1 MSKSVETPSQ
11 TKVIMASML
20 GNTLEYYDFTLF
32 VFLSPMLSPLFFPA
46 NDPVVSVIAGLGTYA
61 LGYFMRP
68 LGAIIFG
75 YIGDT
80 YGRKRALTTAI
91 MMMALPTCIMGLLP
105 TYEKIGILAPLSL
118 VICRLFQGICTGGE
132 YNGAAIFTIENV
144 KKNIA
149 GFAGAVITSSSALGG
164 LLGSTVA
171 MIVSFSFMPSW
182 AWRCAFVAGG
192 IIALIGF
199 YIRRSLEDS
208 FVAHCL
214 YEKRKS
220 RVPLLHVLKTHPSAV
235 FRTIGIAAFS
245 GIMYNI
251 SFSYISVFLTTF
263 QKWPLSESLWVMNLG
278 TLCYIFLAPLVGH
291 MADRWGEQIILR
303 IGIVTTILGSW
314 PALYMITHHQHFGM
328 VLTGQVL
335 LAVMAILFQAPMNAY
350 MAKLFEPSV
359 RYSGLAFG
367 YSIGIALF
375 GGTAAMIATV
385 LVKFLH
391 NPLAP
396 LIYLMVGAGLGAC
409 AIWGG
414 HRDCS
419 LRQRAFLSS
428 SPTD

>member
-1 MSKSVETPSQ
+1 MSKILKSEKASSQ
-11 TKVIMASML
+11 TKVIVASML

-46 NDPVVSVIAGLGTYA
+46 NDPVVSIIAGLGTYA

-118 VICRLFQGICTGGE
+118 IACRLFQGLCTGGE
-132 YNGAAIFTIENV
+132 YNGAAIFTVENV

-149 GFAGAVITSSSALGG
+149 GFAGAIITSSSALGG
-164 LLGSTVA
+164 LLGSTIA
-171 MIVSFSFMPSW
+171 MIVSFSCMPSW
-182 AWRCAFVAGG
+182 AWRCAFIAGG
-192 IIALIGF
+192 IIALVGF
-199 YIRRSLEDS
+199 YIRQSLEDS
-208 FVAHCL
+208 FISHYV

-220 RVPLLHVLKTHPSAV
+220 QPPLLKVLKNHPSAV
-235 FRTIGIAAFS
+235 FCTMGIAAFS

-251 SFSYISVFLTTF
+251 SFSYISIFLTTF
-263 QKWPLSESLWVMNLG
+263 QKWPLSESLWVMNWG
-278 TLCYIFLAPLVGH
+278 TLCYILLAPLVGH
-291 MADRWGEQIILR
+291 MADRWGDRLILK
-303 IGIVTTILGSW
+303 IGVLATILGSY
-314 PALYMITHHQHFGM
+314 PALYLITHSQSFGII
-328 VLTGQVL
+328 LTGQLL
-335 LAVMAILFQAPMNAY
+335 LAVMAILFQAPMNIY
-350 MAKLFEPSV
+350 MSKLFEPSV

-375 GGTAAMIATV
+375 GGTTAMIATA
-385 LVKFLH
+385 LVKLLD

-396 LIYLMVGAGLGAC
+396 LIYLMMGAGLGLFAVYKSKP
-409 AIWGG
+409 II
-414 HRDCS
+414 S
-419 LRQRAFLSS
+419 
-428 SPTD
+428 

>member
-1 MSKSVETPSQ
+1 MVKSPEPSSQ
-11 TKVIMASML
+11 TKVIVASML
-20 GNTLEYYDFTLF
+20 GNTVEYYDFTLF
-32 VFLSPMLSPLFFPA
+32 VFLSPLLSPLFFPA
-46 NDPVVSVIAGLGTYA
+46 SDPVVSVIAGLGTYA

-75 YIGDT
+75 YIGDI

-91 MMMALPTCIMGLLP
+91 MMMALPTCIIGLLP
-105 TYEKIGILAPLSL
+105 TYEEIGLLAPLSL
-118 VICRLFQGICTGGE
+118 IACRLFQGLCTGGE
-132 YNGAAIFTIENV
+132 YNGAAIFTVENV
-144 KKNIA
+144 KRNIA
-149 GFAGAVITSSSALGG
+149 GFAGAIITSSSALGG

-171 MIVSFSFMPSW
+171 MVVSLSFMPSW

-199 YIRRSLEDS
+199 YMRRSLEDS
-208 FVAHCL
+208 FVSHSL
-214 YEKRKS
+214 YERKKLQ
-220 RVPLLHVLKTHPSAV
+220 VPLLEVLKNHPSAV

-278 TLCYIFLAPLVGH
+278 TLCYILLAPLVGH
-291 MADRWGEQIILR
+291 MADRWGEQSIMR
-303 IGIVTTILGSW
+303 IGILTTILGSW
-314 PALYMITHHQHFGM
+314 PALYMITHSQRFGV
-328 VLTGQVL
+328 VLTGQLL

-350 MAKLFEPSV
+350 MSKLFEPSV

-375 GGTAAMIATV
+375 GGTTAMIAIM

-396 LIYLMVGAGLGAC
+396 VLYLMVGCGLGLL

-414 HRDCS
+414 NRNS
-419 LRQRAFLSS
+419 MVRQGAFLPS
-428 SPTD
+428 

>member
-1 MSKSVETPSQ
+1 MSKINKSEKPSSQ
-11 TKVIMASML
+11 IKVIVASMM

-91 MMMALPTCIMGLLP
+91 MMMALPTCIIGLLP
-105 TYEKIGILAPLSL
+105 AYEQIGILAPLSL
-118 VICRLFQGICTGGE
+118 IACRLFQGLCTGGE
-132 YNGAAIFTIENV
+132 YNGAAIFTVENV

-149 GFAGAVITSSSALGG
+149 GFAGAIITSSSALGG
-164 LLGSTVA
+164 LLGSTIA
-171 MIVSFSFMPSW
+171 MIVSFSCMPLW
-182 AWRCAFVAGG
+182 AWRCAFLGGG

-199 YIRRSLEDS
+199 YIRQSLEDS
-208 FVAHCL
+208 FIPHCV
-214 YEKRKS
+214 YEKRTSQLPLLKVLKS
-220 RVPLLHVLKTHPSAV
+220 RPSAV
-235 FRTIGIAAFS
+235 FCTMGIAAFS

-278 TLCYIFLAPLVGH
+278 TLCYILLAPLVGH
-291 MADRWGEQIILR
+291 LTDRWGERLILK
-303 IGIVTTILGSW
+303 IGIFSTIIGSW
-314 PALYMITHHQHFGM
+314 PALYMITHGQSFIII
-328 VLTGQVL
+328 LTGQLL
-335 LAVMAILFQAPMNAY
+335 LAVMAILFQAPMNIY
-350 MAKLFEPSV
+350 MSKLFEPSV

-367 YSIGIALF
+367 YSLGIALF
-375 GGTAAMIATV
+375 GGTTAMIATT
-385 LVKFLH
+385 LVKLLH

-396 LIYLMVGAGLGAC
+396 LIYLMMGAGLGLFAVYKSKP
-409 AIWGG
+409 AIA
-414 HRDCS
+414 D
-419 LRQRAFLSS
+419 
-428 SPTD
+428 